1 MPYIGQE
8 PLTGQYI
15 ILDDISSSFDG
26 STVTFNLTNGTE
38 PVYPQT
44 EQNLI
49 VSISGIY
56 QYPRDA
62 YMISSNQITFTSA
75 PLVTDTF
82 SGVVLGDVLSI
93 GSPTNNSVTSES
105 LGSQFYTI
113 NRQSVVNVTVEV
125 DENGM
130 VAGPFSV
137 TGTITIESGATFV
150 IL

>member
-62 YMISSNQITFTSA
+62 YMISSN
-75 PLVTDTF
+75 
-82 SGVVLGDVLSI
+82 
-93 GSPTNNSVTSES
+93 
-105 LGSQFYTI
+105 
-113 NRQSVVNVTVEV
+113 
-125 DENGM
+125 
-130 VAGPFSV
+130 
-137 TGTITIESGATFV
+137 
-150 IL
+150 

>member
-15 ILDDISSSFDG
+15 ILDDIASSFDG

-44 EQNLI
+44 EQNCI
-49 VSISGIY
+49 ISISGIY
-56 QYPRDA
+56 QYPVDA
-62 YMISSNQITFTSA
+62 YTISGSSITFTSA
-75 PLVTDTF
+75 PASTDTF

-93 GSPTNNSVTSES
+93 GTPTDSSVNSEA
-105 LGSQFYTI
+105 LGTTFY
-113 NRQSVVNVTVEV
+113 VVNQQSMSNVTIEAS
-125 DENGM
+125 ENGM

-137 TGTITIESGATFV
+137 TGTLSIASGATFV
-150 IL
+150 IV

>member
-75 PLVTDTF
+75 PLATDTF

-93 GSPTNNSVTSES
+93 SNRNN
-105 LGSQFYTI
+105 Y
-113 NRQSVVNVTVEV
+113 N
-125 DENGM
+125 
-130 VAGPFSV
+130 
-137 TGTITIESGATFV
+137 
-150 IL
+150 

>member
-1 MPYIGQE
+1 
-8 PLTGQYI
+8 
-15 ILDDISSSFDG
+15 
-26 STVTFNLTNGTE
+26 
-38 PVYPQT
+38 
-44 EQNLI
+44 
-49 VSISGIY
+49 
-56 QYPRDA
+56 
-62 YMISSNQITFTSA
+62 MISSNQITFTSA
-75 PLVTDTF
+75 PLATDTF

-93 GSPTNNSVTSES
+93 GSPTDNSVTSES

-113 NRQSVVNVTVEV
+113 NRQSVVNVTVEA